1 TGAGQLG
8 AGQMT
13 LVNQGTID
21 ATGSNPLVID
31 TGANAVQNS
40 GTLEASGAGGLEIH
54 SDIVNNGLISA
65 NGGNVKVDGNVTGT
79 GSATISGNA
88 TLEFAGL
95 VNENIQFTEAA
106 TGTLKLDNSSNFNGT
121 VSNFGSTNQ
130 MDLADIGFGA
140 NNTLQFTENQQGTGG
155 TLTVT
160 DGTHSANITILG
172 QNTADGFQ
180 ASDDQ
185 HSGT

>member
-1 TGAGQLG
+1 MSDSMENVITGTASDVALTNVDNTITGAGQLG

-106 TGTLKLDNSSNFNGT
+106 TGTMKLDRATPSRP
-121 VSNFGSTNQ
+121 V
-130 MDLADIGFGA
+130 
-140 NNTLQFTENQQGTGG
+140 
-155 TLTVT
+155 
-160 DGTHSANITILG
+160 
-172 QNTADGFQ
+172 
-180 ASDDQ
+180 
-185 HSGT
+185 